1 MTFRGHIPI
10 SAAGAS
16 SLAVADGDFI
26 SEASSLAASGGD
38 FISGDREP
46 ARFPR
51 GLSVTRSVT
60 FFKKS
65 LDKCFFACYTNREK

>member
-1 MTFRGHIPI
+1 MTFRGYIPI

-38 FISGDREP
+38 FI
-46 ARFPR
+46 
-51 GLSVTRSVT
+51 
-60 FFKKS
+60 
-65 LDKCFFACYTNREK
+65 